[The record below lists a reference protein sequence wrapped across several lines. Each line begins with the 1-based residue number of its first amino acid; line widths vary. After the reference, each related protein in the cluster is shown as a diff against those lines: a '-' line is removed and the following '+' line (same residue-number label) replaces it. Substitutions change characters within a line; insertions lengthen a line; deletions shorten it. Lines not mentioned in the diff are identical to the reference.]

1 MVIIETSVFTRQIR
15 ELLDDDDYRE
25 LQQLLVQ
32 YPDRGE
38 LIPGGGGLR
47 KARWKIEGKGKRGG
61 IRVIYYWMT
70 TDNQLLMLYAYAK
83 GRQTDLSKIQL
94 RLLRDIVGRWRL

>member
-1 MVIIETSVFTRQIR
+1 MVIIETSVFTRLIQ
-15 ELLDDDDYRE
+15 EMLDDDDYRE

-47 KARWKIEGKGKRGG
+47 KVRWKIEGKGKRGG
-61 IRVIYYWMT
+61 IRVVYYWMT
-70 TDNQLLMLYAYAK
+70 ADFQLWMLYAYAK
-83 GRQTDLSKIQL
+83 GRQTDLNKTQL
-94 RLLRDIVGRWRL
+94 KALREIVDRWQL